1 MPFFEN
7 EGVKIYYE
15 IEGNGPDLIMLH
27 GFAGNIEIN
36 WRLTN
41 WIKTLKD
48 SNRLILID
56 CRGHGK
62 SDKPMDPAQYGKKMM
77 DDIVKLMDHLSIEK
91 ANFFGYSMGGSIT
104 FGLLLHEPNRVNSV
118 VLGGFIPSQISLEQ
132 LKQSNKPMI
141 NAFKAESVEQVK
153 NPLAKQFRKFVES
166 TGADLKALIAVMEGF
181 DRDIDDIF
189 TSFSEMKLKFKKI
202 KVPVLS
208 VVGSD
213 DSLTNNKTL
222 VAELIPGACHFQIQG
237 KDHLT
242 VVPDPKFHMV
252 VKAFLKFVNK
262 M

>member
-7 EGVKIYYE
+7 EGVKIHYE
-15 IEGNGPDLIMLH
+15 IEGNGPDLIMIH
-27 GFAGNIEIN
+27 GFAANIEIN

-48 SNRLILID
+48 SNKLILID

-62 SDKPMDPAQYGKKMM
+62 SDKPTDPAQYGKKMM
-77 DDIVKLMDHLSIEK
+77 NDIVKLMDHLSIEK

-104 FGLLLHEPNRVNSV
+104 FGLLLHEPNRVKSV
-118 VLGGFIPSQISLEQ
+118 VLGGFIPSQISREQ
-132 LKQSNKPMI
+132 LEQSNKPMI
-141 NAFKAESVEQVK
+141 NAFSAESVKQVK
-153 NPLAKQFRKFVES
+153 NPIAKQFRKYAES

-181 DRDIDDIF
+181 ARDVDDIF
-189 TSFSEMKLKFKKI
+189 TSFSEMKLTFKNI

-213 DSLTNNKTL
+213 DALTNNKTL

>member
-15 IEGNGPDLIMLH
+15 IEGNGPDLILLH
-27 GFAGNIEIN
+27 GFAANIETN

-41 WIKTLKD
+41 WIKTLKND
-48 SNRLILID
+48 NRLILVD

-62 SDKPMDPAQYGKKMM
+62 SDKPTDPAQYGKKMM
-77 DDIVKLMDHLSIEK
+77 EDIVKLMDHLSIEK

-104 FGLLLHEPNRVNSV
+104 FGLLLHEPNRVKSV
-118 VLGGFIPSQISLEQ
+118 ILGGFIPSQISREQ
-132 LKQSNKPMI
+132 LEQSNKPMI

-153 NPLAKQFRKFVES
+153 NHLARQFRKFVES
-166 TGADLKALIAVMEGF
+166 TGADLKALIAVMDGF
-181 DRDIDDIF
+181 ARDVDDIF
-189 TSFSEMKLKFKKI
+189 TSLSEMKLTFKKI

-208 VVGSD
+208 VLGSD
-213 DSLTNNKTL
+213 DALMINKTL
-222 VAELIPGACHFQIQG
+222 IAELIPGACHFQIQG

-252 VKAFLKFVNK
+252 VKAFLKFINK